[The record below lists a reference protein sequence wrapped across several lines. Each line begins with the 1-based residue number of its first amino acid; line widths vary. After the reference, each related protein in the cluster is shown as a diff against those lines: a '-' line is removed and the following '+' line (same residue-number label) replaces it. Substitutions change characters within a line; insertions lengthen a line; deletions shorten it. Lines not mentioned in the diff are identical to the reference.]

1 MRANRRMLLI
11 AILLATII
19 AGTLLIY
26 MKNLQKKAQEKV
38 EIKMATVLVSS
49 QSIPAR
55 TIVEASMITTKQIP
69 ENLVTPDMY
78 RDIKEVIGKV
88 TTSAVIAGE
97 ILMKQKFAEKGAEM
111 GLSFIVP
118 KGKRAV
124 TVQVNQVSGIAGLL
138 KPGDFV
144 DVLCTFEVP
153 RSEEE
158 GKVKAPNY
166 MTVTVLQN
174 AQILALDTMM
184 EAKPPEQPQTTQ
196 GKSQTPSP
204 PQPSYT
210 FVTLAVTPKD
220 AERLSL
226 LSERSSIRLTLRPIK
241 EKTIVKTS
249 GIKLSSITEE
259 KNLKVTKKR
268 VSPQVISWI
277 RPIKQTSSFEVPPL
291 PTPFTPQPISKS
303 ALSPGEKFVE
313 VIKGTNRESV
323 IIK

>member
-1 MRANRRMLLI
+1 MPANRRMLII
-11 AILLATII
+11 AVLLAAII
-19 AGTLLIY
+19 AGALLVY

-38 EIKMATVLVSS
+38 EIKMGTVLIAA
-49 QSIPAR
+49 QGIPAR
-55 TIVEASMITTKQIP
+55 TIVEPSMISTKQLP
-69 ENLVTPDMY
+69 ETAITPDMY
-78 RDIKEVIGKV
+78 RDIKEVAGKV

-144 DVLCTFEVP
+144 DVLCTFEIP

-158 GKVKAPNY
+158 GKVKAPEY

-184 EAKPPEQPQTTQ
+184 EAKPPEQPQQ
-196 GKSQTPSP
+196 AAGKPVQPSP

-241 EKTIVKTS
+241 ERTVVITG
-249 GIKLSSITEE
+249 GIKLSSLTEGRIKQKKQKISPE
-259 KNLKVTKKR
+259 KTPEIPWLKPVSFTPLPPQTLPSL
-268 VSPQVISWI
+268 SPQLPVS
-277 RPIKQTSSFEVPPL
+277 RP
-291 PTPFTPQPISKS
+291 
-303 ALSPGEKFVE
+303 ALSTEKIVE
-313 VIKGTNRESV
+313 LIKGTNKETV
-323 IIK
+323 TVK